1 MYHSRGNVK
10 ALYLLRRM
18 VWPSNIGVVSRINH
32 DVMVS
37 RTFQRK
43 RGFHRL
49 SSFQNSVNK
58 DFSVRKKSTGP
69 RLSNLKQARALVN
82 ELIKRLEMP
91 ESESQEEQQQLV
103 LEGAKAALHS
113 IIANVD
119 QGYLNPSGK
128 HGKEISKFMELILY
142 AYSQVIHLPD
152 VTLFED
158 CEEILKT
165 LEQWNLDIRSRH
177 YEYSII
183 VANREERYKDAANL
197 FLRQIDP
204 EAGYNPVN
212 LSISNPQGLYSIA
225 RWAQQENEP
234 VAEHVFN
241 AVLQLSMVS
250 SSDQETC
257 KSKLFIVLLH
267 KLLPLTRLS
276 RIRYFGGRNS
286 TRKR

>member
-10 ALYLLRRM
+10 APYLLRRT
-18 VWPSNIGVVSRINH
+18 VWPSNIGVVSRIN
-32 DVMVS
+32 DGMGS

-49 SSFQNSVNK
+49 SSFENSVNK
-58 DFSVRKKSTGP
+58 DFLVRKKSTGP

-103 LEGAKAALHS
+103 LEAAKAALHS
-113 IIANVD
+113 IIVNVD

-165 LEQWNLDIRSRH
+165 LEQWNLDVRSRH

-234 VAEHVFN
+234 VAEQVFN

-276 RIRYFGGRNS
+276 
-286 TRKR
+286 